1 MKTDVDIAPSI
12 LLLDKSVRENLD
24 KFDRTIAEKNREVH
38 SISERIDEAN
48 EEIAEN
54 YRALCREI
62 EDAKASGAVGNAAP
76 SKKEKTPLSSAKG
89 GASKSPRATPLSG
102 DFSRTQRVTIDKMID
117 EKLKKFRPSAL
128 ASAEPTPKLSSMP
141 KNKTVTPESMQQ

>member
-102 DFSRTQRVTIDKMID
+102 DFSRT
-117 EKLKKFRPSAL
+117 
-128 ASAEPTPKLSSMP
+128 
-141 KNKTVTPESMQQ
+141 